1 MSISVIQKELK
12 LYVYHREMT
21 PGALRNAELEEA
33 MSKSRKIIILMSNS
47 YIKSGECKFEAG
59 KAGMQLIQNLNISA
73 PSKKLPNNHAA
84 ADK

>member
-1 MSISVIQKELK
+1 MK

-21 PGALRNAELEEA
+21 PGALMNAELAEA

-59 KAGMQLIQNLNISA
+59 KAGKILKSQGAHLFRTN
-73 PSKKLPNNHAA
+73 SKIEQHQY
-84 ADK
+84 